1 MATGAMP
8 SQNGSPPTV
17 AVAESCTGGM
27 LASKIAETP
36 GCGDWFRGGVVAYHP
51 EIKFGLLAVPEGP
64 VVSRRAAQAMAVGVR
79 SLLGADVGIGITG
92 VAGPDEEEGQ
102 PVGTVFVAVSHDA
115 GDQAARLCLSGDPY
129 QVRRGAT
136 EHAFRQAIYAQKL
149 VREAA
154 SLPADRGHRLAIPE
168 GGFVL
173 ECRYPLVEASIAG
186 TRVCFAVEGDHT
198 KPASFSLVPLN
209 GERVPEVLLSATN
222 SQPTSH
228 GHHSAEGGREFLVPR
243 GMKLSLTWNRPRN

>member
-1 MATGAMP
+1 MATGAER
-8 SQNGSPPTV
+8 SQNESPPTV

-27 LASKIAETP
+27 LASKIVETP

-64 VVSRRAAQAMAVGVR
+64 VITRRAAKAMAVGVR
-79 SLLGADVGIGITG
+79 RRLSADIGVGITG
-92 VAGPDEEEGQ
+92 VAGPEEEEGQ
-102 PVGTVFVAVSHDA
+102 PVGAVYVAVSHAVDE
-115 GDQAARLCLSGDPY
+115 QATLLCLPGDPY
-129 QVRRGAT
+129 QVRRAAT
-136 EHAFRQAIYAQKL
+136 DHAFRQATFAQRV

-154 SLPADRGHRLAIPE
+154 IGPADRAHRLAIPE

-186 TRVCFAVEGDHT
+186 TKVCFAVEGDHT

-209 GERVPEVLLSATN
+209 GERVPEVLLSAIS

-228 GHHSAEGGREFLVPR
+228 GRHTSEGGREFLVPR
-243 GMKLSLTWNRPRN
+243 GVKLSLTWNRSNV